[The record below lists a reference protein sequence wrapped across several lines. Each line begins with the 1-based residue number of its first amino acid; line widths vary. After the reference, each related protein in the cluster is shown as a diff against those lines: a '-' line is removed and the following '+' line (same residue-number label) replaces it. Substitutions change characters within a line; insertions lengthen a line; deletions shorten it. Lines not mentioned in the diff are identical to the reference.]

1 MLLAIDVGNTQS
13 HLGVFDG
20 DDLAEHWR
28 FATEAEETADEL
40 AVRVSTLL
48 ALRGMRPEQVDGS
61 VVSSVVPQLT
71 PEYAGMCERYLDGGC
86 LIVGPGVK
94 TGMPI
99 RLDNPLELGADRL
112 VNAVAAYERF
122 GGPCAVADF
131 GTAITFDV
139 VSAEGE
145 YLGGVIGPGV
155 EISMEALARRTA
167 KLPPIELGEPLG
179 EPGGVIGKT
188 THASLQSG
196 IVYGFAGAVDAIAR
210 RVQRELGDQTD
221 FVATGGHAAAIIPF
235 CEMIDEVDDLL
246 TLTGL
251 RLVYERN
258 AMTQPSLT
266 TPFRIGDADGRQ
278 PCAAGA
284 PGRDRQLVRAASGAP
299 PRRRARRLGDGLEL
313 RASPPQRA
321 HASRAASHPP
331 RGAPGL
337 DPAVRPR
344 SRGDALGRR
353 DRGRGRRR
361 PDRHQHGLP
370 GAQGARGRRRRGAP
384 ASGPSSPCGSLGPP
398 REGSGRP
405 VTVKLRSGIDPG
417 DRSGLELAL
426 RLVEEAGVAA
436 IALHPRSAAVQHQGQ
451 PGLRAR
457 PRARRAAGG
466 RPCR

>member
-1 MLLAIDVGNTQS
+1 VLLAIDVGNTQS
-13 HLGVFDG
+13 HLGIFDG

-28 FATEAEETADEL
+28 FATEAQETADEL

-48 ALRGMRPEQVDGS
+48 ALRGMRPDQVEGS

-71 PEYAGMCERYLDGGC
+71 PEYAAMCERYLDGGC

-139 VSAEGE
+139 VSSDGE

-179 EPGGVIGKT
+179 EPGGVIGKS

-196 IVYGFAGAVDAIAR
+196 IIYGFAGAVDAIAR
-210 RVQRELGDQTD
+210 RVQRELGMETD

-235 CEMIDEVDDLL
+235 CETIDEVDDLL

-251 RLVYERN
+251 RLVYQRN
-258 AMTQPSLT
+258 
-266 TPFRIGDADGRQ
+266 I
-278 PCAAGA
+278 
-284 PGRDRQLVRAASGAP
+284 
-299 PRRRARRLGDGLEL
+299 
-313 RASPPQRA
+313 
-321 HASRAASHPP
+321 
-331 RGAPGL
+331 
-337 DPAVRPR
+337 
-344 SRGDALGRR
+344 
-353 DRGRGRRR
+353 
-361 PDRHQHGLP
+361 
-370 GAQGARGRRRRGAP
+370 
-384 ASGPSSPCGSLGPP
+384 
-398 REGSGRP
+398 
-405 VTVKLRSGIDPG
+405 
-417 DRSGLELAL
+417 
-426 RLVEEAGVAA
+426 
-436 IALHPRSAAVQHQGQ
+436 
-451 PGLRAR
+451 
-457 PRARRAAGG
+457 
-466 RPCR
+466 